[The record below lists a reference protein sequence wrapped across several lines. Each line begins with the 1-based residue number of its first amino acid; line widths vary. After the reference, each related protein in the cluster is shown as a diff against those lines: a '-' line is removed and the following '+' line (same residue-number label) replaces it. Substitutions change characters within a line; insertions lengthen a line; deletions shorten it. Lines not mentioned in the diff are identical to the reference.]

1 MADPV
6 TPAAET
12 APLIPQHIVD
22 MLIGYGQNIGFA
34 LLTLVIGW
42 MLANWLGSFV
52 GKRLDKITKGDL
64 TLSNILGRAARV
76 TALILTFIV
85 VLGRFGV
92 QTASLVAVLGAAGL
106 AIGLAL
112 QGTLSNVAAGVM
124 LLFFRS
130 FKIGD
135 VIDADCAIG
144 KVRDIGLFITQ
155 LDTPD
160 NVRVIIPNSR
170 LWGNQIKNIVANP
183 TRRCDMVFSISYSD
197 DMELAKTIA
206 REIVTADARVLKEP
220 APMIVI
226 GQLGESSV
234 DLFVRPWVNTPEFWD
249 VKFTLIQ
256 AIKKAFDER
265 GLTIPFPQRD
275 VHLYQ
280 AAPKG

>member
-1 MADPV
+1 MAEPV
-6 TPAAET
+6 APVAET
-12 APLIPQHIVD
+12 APLIPQHIMD
-22 MLIGYGQNIGFA
+22 LLIGYGQSIGFA
-34 LLTLVIGW
+34 LLTLIVGW
-42 MLANWLGSFV
+42 ILANWIGSFV
-52 GKRLDKITKGDL
+52 SKRVEKLTKGDV
-64 TLSNILGRAARV
+64 TLANILGKAVRI

-85 VLGRFGV
+85 VLGRVGV

-124 LLFFRS
+124 LLFFRP

-135 VIDADCAIG
+135 VIDADGAIG
-144 KVRDIGLFITQ
+144 KVREIGLFITE

-160 NVRVIIPNSR
+160 NIRVIIPNGR

-206 REIVTADARVLKEP
+206 REIVTADARVLTDP
-220 APMIVI
+220 VPMIVI

-234 DLFVRPWVNTPEFWD
+234 DLFVRPWVKTAEFWD

-265 GLTIPFPQRD
+265 GITIPFPQRD